1 MVRLKK
7 AGGLGKVRVLRSVLD
22 WQGLVE
28 GWGLSGLS
36 KRAYCEQSGVS
47 VSLWSKWHRK
57 LTAVA
62 ALPLTS
68 GQGSRAQPG
77 PSCSREG
84 VSSMFIPVHVKPVG
98 ASVSVDSPLKQLEI
112 KRVDGH
118 EIRIVGSWEREE
130 VLALLTASL
139 S

>member
-1 MVRLKK
+1 MVRLKE
-7 AGGLGKVRVLRSVLD
+7 AGGLGKVRVLRSALD

-62 ALPLTS
+62 ALPSTS
-68 GQGSRAQPG
+68 GQGSTA
-77 PSCSREG
+77 PSGRNSG
-84 VSSMFIPVHVKPVG
+84 KGSPSLFIPVHVKSVG
-98 ASVSVDSPLKQLEI
+98 GSMSVDSPLKQLEI
-112 KRVDGH
+112 KRADGH
-118 EIRIVGSWEREE
+118 EIRIVGSWEGGD